1 MGKRT
6 HIVGNSALGQRI
18 SLIPNSI
25 IDNIVEQYKGDR
37 YIMRFTTL
45 EYLVTMKIL
54 SLFRYGLLSLIIYS
68 LLSFK
73 EK

>member
-25 IDNIVEQYKGDR
+25 IDNIVEQYKGID
-37 YIMRFTTL
+37 I
-45 EYLVTMKIL
+45 
-54 SLFRYGLLSLIIYS
+54 SCDLLR
-68 LLSFK
+68 
-73 EK
+73 